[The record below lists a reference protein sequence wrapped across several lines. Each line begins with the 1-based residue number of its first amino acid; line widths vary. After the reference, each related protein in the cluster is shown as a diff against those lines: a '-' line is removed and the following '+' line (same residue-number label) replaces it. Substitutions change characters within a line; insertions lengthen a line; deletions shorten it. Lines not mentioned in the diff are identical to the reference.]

1 MSNSTFFVSELLG
14 ITVSNDSVTQLA
26 GVVISSVT
34 TYLILQ
40 IKFLKRF
47 FIETVRS
54 KRKTNEF
61 VKSIK
66 NLDDIIQEIR
76 NLFRRK

>member
-14 ITVSNDSVTQLA
+14 ITVSNDSVAQLT